1 MIMKILLVEDDEF
14 IGESIK
20 DYLELQGN
28 RVDYYN
34 SPNKALEEVYP
45 SHYDIFLLDINMPD
59 MNGYDLYKE
68 LKNYASD
75 VPVIFITAYSDIDHV
90 EQAFE
95 LGAADY
101 IKKPFEL
108 KELDLRIKR
117 LVFKKTNNVK
127 ITDNYEFDV
136 KNLKLFYK
144 GKEVELT
151 PNEKY
156 FLEILVKNIDQV
168 VDIDTLKD
176 YIWEEK
182 SVCDNTL
189 RTQVKKLRAKLEEN
203 FIKNVRGSG
212 YKIEKQQ

>member
-1 MIMKILLVEDDEF
+1 MKILLVEDDEF

-20 DYLELQGN
+20 DYLELQNN
-28 RVDYYN
+28 RVDYYS
-34 SPNKALEEVYP
+34 SPLKALEEIYP
-45 SHYDIFLLDINMPD
+45 GNYDIYLLDLNMPQ
-59 MNGYDLYKE
+59 MSGYELYEE
-68 LKNYASD
+68 LKKYASD
-75 VPVIFITAYSDIDHV
+75 IPVIFITAYSDIEHI
-90 EQAFE
+90 EKAFE

-108 KELDLRIKR
+108 KELELRIKR
-117 LVFKKTNNVK
+117 LVFKKTNRVR
-127 ITDNYEFDV
+127 ITEDYSFDV

-144 GKEVELT
+144 DEEVELT

-156 FLEILVKNIDQV
+156 FLEILVKNIGQV
-168 VDIDTLKD
+168 VDMETLKD

-189 RTQVKKLRAKLEEN
+189 RTQVKKLRAKLKEN

-212 YKIEKQQ
+212 YKIEKYK